1 VLLLMQLVDWKMLLL
16 KGKGWLLLQP
26 MLLWMLP
33 LRVRL
38 LLLKGQLVL
47 LRLLLKEVLVA
58 SSSYLGFSQ

>member
-1 VLLLMQLVDWKMLLL
+1 LMQLVDWKMLLL